1 MGSWIAK
8 SFKTDL
14 PVRKLA
20 QPTVEVELNW
30 QVSKNDNCY
39 SNLQQKLWLKQTEP
53 TFTDLVQ
60 SKKRK
65 KGCVLFN

>member
-8 SFKTDL
+8 LLQKS
-14 PVRKLA
+14 A
-20 QPTVEVELNW
+20 EL
-30 QVSKNDNCY
+30 
-39 SNLQQKLWLKQTEP
+39 LQKLWLKQTEP

-60 SKKRK
+60 NKKRK